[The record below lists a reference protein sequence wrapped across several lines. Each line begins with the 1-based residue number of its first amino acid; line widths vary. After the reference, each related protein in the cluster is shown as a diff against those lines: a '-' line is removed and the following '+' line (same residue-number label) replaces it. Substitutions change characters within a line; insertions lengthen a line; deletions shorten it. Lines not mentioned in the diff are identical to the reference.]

1 MFYFSEDPDV
11 IHHLMYTWAGSAVR
25 YPGAYLQ
32 WRWNVFAAFIGL
44 RSFEFQPYVEVCVPP
59 NTQGFVTVDSR
70 LHWRVMNRLQ
80 AMGQSVLFR
89 PYFYLCILVFA
100 VIFGVLKKRWDIIMI
115 AASGGLYCITYAGII
130 YQSTF
135 RFACFTVFA
144 TLILVAR
151 LVAEYA
157 ATVKTKLLITNHLP
171 SFLYI
176 LGCVALGICLVL
188 TIHRAWPETQCWR
201 APQNYSMGILKLVV
215 YRLGCRFKKPIRQ

>member
-1 MFYFSEDPDV
+1 MASIQRDLDPFLADRFFWGPSSVFYFSEDPDV

-115 AASGGLYCITYAGII
+115 AASGDCTVLHMPGSLSVHIPLCVFYCVCYAYYRG
-130 YQSTF
+130 
-135 RFACFTVFA
+135 
-144 TLILVAR
+144 
-151 LVAEYA
+151 
-157 ATVKTKLLITNHLP
+157 KTG
-171 SFLYI
+171 SRVRGY
-176 LGCVALGICLVL
+176 G
-188 TIHRAWPETQCWR
+188 ED
-201 APQNYSMGILKLVV
+201 
-215 YRLGCRFKKPIRQ
+215 